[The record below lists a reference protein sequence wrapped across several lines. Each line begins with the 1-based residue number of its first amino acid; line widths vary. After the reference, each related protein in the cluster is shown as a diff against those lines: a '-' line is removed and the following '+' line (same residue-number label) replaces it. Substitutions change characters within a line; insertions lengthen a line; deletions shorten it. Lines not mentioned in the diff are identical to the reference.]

1 MGDRCNCESN
11 RDKVRSLSAEIILE
25 FTSRTAVCS
34 SSAKLSGKG
43 TRKARSRFPP
53 PPPCFLPLRGGKLK
67 ISKRFDGMKIV

>member
-34 SSAKLSGKG
+34 SSAKG
-43 TRKARSRFPP
+43 RDARSRFPP